1 MGEPWPSREERERYI
16 RFIELELLV
25 MKSAAAGGLDAD
37 LLAEFNAFIYQ
48 CFPKTRAFIEARIAS
63 DPAKGFSDEIRAV
76 AWAEARAGGTGTSRA
91 VVGGEWTEKEI
102 ASDINDCFATA
113 RKRASI

>member
-37 LLAEFNAFIYQ
+37 LLAEFNAFIGQ
-48 CFPKTRAFIEARIAS
+48 WFPRTRAFIESRLAS
-63 DPAKGFSDEIRAV
+63 DPASGFSDEIRAV
-76 AWAEARAGGTGTSRA
+76 AWAEARAGQPGTPRA
-91 VVGGEWTEKEI
+91 SVPGEWTPEEI
-102 ASDINDCFATA
+102 ARDINECFSAA
-113 RKRASI
+113 RERADI